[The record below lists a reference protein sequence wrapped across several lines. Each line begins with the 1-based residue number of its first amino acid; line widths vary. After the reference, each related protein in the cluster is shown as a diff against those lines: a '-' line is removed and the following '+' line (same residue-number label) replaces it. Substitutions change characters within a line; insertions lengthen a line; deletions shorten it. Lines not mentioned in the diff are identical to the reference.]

1 MVLQL
6 KSARVRTAPPA
17 VDSTLPWSSYTNQ
30 PARRDATSLAPE
42 LRAHLR
48 SALPDYMVPTA
59 FVVLDALPR
68 TPNGKIDRDALPA
81 PDRNR
86 VEDAEALVA
95 AEGDLEV
102 TIATI
107 WQDLLALDAV
117 GVETNLFDLGA
128 NSLMMVRASSRLGE
142 TLGRKVSVVELF
154 GHPTVRALAAH
165 LGDVDGNGESDQLSK
180 SQDRAEARRE
190 ARRRRQGARSGR
202 RR

>member
-1 MVLQL
+1 ML
-6 KSARVRTAPPA
+6 
-17 VDSTLPWSSYTNQ
+17 
-30 PARRDATSLAPE
+30 
-42 LRAHLR
+42 
-48 SALPDYMVPTA
+48 
-59 FVVLDALPR
+59 LDALPR

-81 PDRNR
+81 PDRSR

-142 TLGRKVSVVELF
+142 ALGRKVSVGRVVRSPD
-154 GHPTVRALAAH
+154 GAQPSPPTSATSTATAIS
-165 LGDVDGNGESDQLSK
+165 EQLSK

-190 ARRRRQGARSGR
+190 AMRRRQGARAGR

>member
-1 MVLQL
+1 
-6 KSARVRTAPPA
+6 
-17 VDSTLPWSSYTNQ
+17 
-30 PARRDATSLAPE
+30 
-42 LRAHLR
+42 
-48 SALPDYMVPTA
+48 MVPTA

-81 PDRNR
+81 PDRSR
-86 VEDAEALVA
+86 VEDAEAMVA

-128 NSLMMVRASSRLGE
+128 NSLMMVRASSRIGE
-142 TLGRKVSVVELF
+142 QLGRKVSVVELF

-165 LGDVDGNGESDQLSK
+165 LGNGDGNGDSEQLSK
-180 SQDRAEARRE
+180 SQDRAKARRE
-190 ARRRRQGARSGR
+190 ARGRRQGARAGR